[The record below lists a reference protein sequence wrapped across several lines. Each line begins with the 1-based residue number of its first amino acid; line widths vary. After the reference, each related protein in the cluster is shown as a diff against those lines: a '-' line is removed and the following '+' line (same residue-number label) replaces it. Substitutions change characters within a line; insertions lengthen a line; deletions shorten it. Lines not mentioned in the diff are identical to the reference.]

1 MRERTQS
8 TFDLI
13 VRFLIDDDSEI
24 AASVARGLRRT
35 NSTMKVE
42 TIR

>member
-1 MRERTQS
+1 MRERTQI
-8 TFDLI
+8 TFD
-13 VRFLIDDDSEI
+13 RIDGDSEI

>member
-8 TFDLI
+8 TFDPI
-13 VRFLIDDDSEI
+13 VRFWIDDYSEI
-24 AASVARGLRRT
+24 AASVARRLRRT
-35 NSTMKVE
+35 TSTMKVE